1 MIVCAG
7 RNEIFDFAH
16 PIGVGLIESTINLTK
31 IMITKKPDSLLFI
44 GSAGSYGNY
53 KIFDIVTSKTAAN
66 IELGFL
72 ENKCYTPLEQII
84 KQSKEQNVSHETLNI
99 VNSSNYITSDS
110 VSSKKLLT
118 LGLELENME
127 FFALLNIAKE
137 FNIKVSG
144 VFIVTNYCDQNA
156 HQDFIK
162 NHTNAK
168 QLLTKY
174 MIENAYIKGII

>member
-7 RNEIFDFAH
+7 RNETFDFAR

-31 IMITKKPDSLLFI
+31 ILLQEKPESLTFI

-53 KIFDIVTSKTAAN
+53 KIFDIVTSKTGAN

-72 ENKCYTPLEQII
+72 DNKCYTPLEKII
-84 KQSKEQNVSHETLNI
+84 SSINKEDVSHETLNI
-99 VNSSNYITSDS
+99 VNSSNYITTD
-110 VSSKKLLT
+110 VISSKKFLT

-137 FNIKVSG
+137 FDISVSG
-144 VFIVTNYCDQNA
+144 IFIVTNYCDKNA
-156 HQDFIK
+156 HKDFIK
-162 NHTNAK
+162 NHTKAK
-168 QLLTKY
+168 QILTKY
-174 MIENAYIKGII
+174 MKENNE

>member
-7 RNEIFDFAH
+7 RNEIFDFAR

-31 IMITKKPDSLLFI
+31 IALQEKPDSLTFI

-72 ENKCYTPLEQII
+72 NNKCYTPLEKII
-84 KQSKEQNVSHETLNI
+84 SSNNNRNVSHETLNI
-99 VNSSNYITSDS
+99 VNSSNYITTD
-110 VSSKKLLT
+110 VISSQKFLT

-137 FNIKVSG
+137 FDIPVSG
-144 VFIVTNYCDQNA
+144 IFIVTNYCDENA
-156 HQDFIK
+156 HKDFIK
-162 NHTNAK
+162 NHTKAK
-168 QLLTKY
+168 QILTKY
-174 MIENAYIKGII
+174 MKDKNE